1 MPEGQKA
8 HVMPPRAQTTLQ
20 IVPGEIIVLFVVQIA
35 RVASTLAVPPGR
47 FLEGLRAAVDLLGFA
62 ELVRDEDR
70 LDELLP
76 WAGNV

>member
-1 MPEGQKA
+1 MFSRP
-8 HVMPPRAQTTLQ
+8 QTRLQ
-20 IVPGEIIVLFVVQIA
+20 IVPGEIVVLFVVQIA
-35 RVASTLAVPPGR
+35 RAVSTLALPPTR

>member
-1 MPEGQKA
+1 MSSRPQPG
-8 HVMPPRAQTTLQ
+8 VQ
-20 IVPGEIIVLFVVQIA
+20 IVPGEVVVLFVVRIA
-35 RVASTLAVPPGR
+35 QAASTLAVPPGR

-62 ELVRDEDR
+62 ELVRDEER